1 MDFEVAEE
9 HRMLKDLVQKFVRD
23 ELMPLEAAVMASE
36 AEGRGLGIGA
46 ADHARLDARA
56 HELGLFGL
64 DAPEDVGGSDLP
76 MLAMVGVEEEMGRC
90 ITPYTLPPDSPNLR
104 MLMATVNE
112 RQRDA
117 YLAPYVAGK
126 TISAIGI
133 SEPGAGS
140 DPAGMTTH
148 AVRDGDDW
156 VINGRKIW
164 ITRAAEADFTILMAV
179 TDKVKGARGGMSAFL
194 VDKGTPGFNILR
206 RIPMLGGQYS
216 YEIALEDC
224 RVEGWKLLGQEGSG
238 FAPMQVRLGT
248 RRVQMAAWS
257 VGMAQRALD
266 MVIEYAPQRK
276 TFGLPLSE
284 DQWLFY
290 FCFITM
296 IVLYW
301 AAANLLDSR
310 SGRAMMAIRDQYMA
324 ADTMGIDT
332 ALYKTVTF
340 GISAAYTGIAGAL
353 SASAIAF
360 VAPDSFNIFLSIK
373 FLIGLV
379 VGGIGSLTGSVI
391 GGIFYVLVDNSA
403 QSLTQFIRNDLGLP
417 FDLSAYTVFGVL
429 LIAIIYLMPMGIAG
443 GIYLAWRK
451 LRSLRR

>member
-1 MDFEVAEE
+1 MDFELAEE

-23 ELMPLEAAVMASE
+23 ELMPLEAGVMLSE

-46 ADHARLDARA
+46 AEHARLDAKA

-112 RQRDA
+112 RQREA

-156 VINGRKIW
+156 IINGRKIW

-216 YEIALEDC
+216 YEIALENC

-248 RRVQMAAWS
+248 RRIQMAAWS

-284 DQWLFY
+284 RQAIQFWVAEAATKIHAARLMTYDCAWKQDNGRDVRSEISMIKWFATEMAYETVDRAMQAFGAMGMTKELPLQLMQAKLR
-290 FCFITM
+290 TM
-296 IVLYW
+296 RIYDGPTEVHKW
-301 AAANLLDSR
+301 VVARNLL
-310 SGRAMMAIRDQYMA
+310 G
-324 ADTMGIDT
+324 T
-332 ALYKTVTF
+332 
-340 GISAAYTGIAGAL
+340 
-353 SASAIAF
+353 
-360 VAPDSFNIFLSIK
+360 
-373 FLIGLV
+373 
-379 VGGIGSLTGSVI
+379 
-391 GGIFYVLVDNSA
+391 
-403 QSLTQFIRNDLGLP
+403 
-417 FDLSAYTVFGVL
+417 
-429 LIAIIYLMPMGIAG
+429 
-443 GIYLAWRK
+443 
-451 LRSLRR
+451 RR